1 MDRQHTNGTGKEMNP
16 ATAPLI
22 LTDLDDTL
30 FQTLRKVEPGIGHDA
45 LTPASWLSDG
55 SVSGYMTPIQSMFH
69 GWLAQGELVPVTARN
84 RLVMERTF
92 LKGCGRAICSH
103 GGLILDQEGQADRGW
118 TEHLSSLDAAS
129 SMSVG
134 DAYAQV
140 RSALDGHGELFRHW
154 MVTEEGL
161 DLYVT
166 VKQNREVDG
175 DPVAML
181 HRVCSE
187 AAGLLPPEWKL
198 HLNGNNAAFMPAW
211 LGKRQAVE
219 HLLAEIRGGTP
230 MRPVIGFGDS
240 TSDLPFMS
248 LCDYMMTPSRSQV
261 AGILSAASREHW

>member
-1 MDRQHTNGTGKEMNP
+1 MNSV
-16 ATAPLI
+16 TAPLI

-30 FQTLRKVEPGIGHDA
+30 FQTLRKVDPGIGHDA

-55 SVSGYMTPIQSMFH
+55 SVSGYMTPLQSMFH

-103 GGLILDQEGQADRGW
+103 GGLILDQEGHADRGW

-129 SMSVG
+129 ALSVS
-134 DAYAQV
+134 DAYALV
-140 RSALDGHGELFRHW
+140 RSVLEKHGDLFRHW

-161 DLYVT
+161 NLYVT
-166 VKQNREVDG
+166 VKQNREMDG

-181 HRVCSE
+181 HEICGS
-187 AAGLLPPEWKL
+187 AADLLPGDWKL
-198 HLNGNNAAFMPAW
+198 HRNGNNAAFMPPW

-219 HLLAEIRGGTP
+219 HMLTEIRRDSP
-230 MRPVIGFGDS
+230 LRPIVGFGDS

-261 AGILSAASREHW
+261 AGILSTAASEHF

>member
-1 MDRQHTNGTGKEMNP
+1 MGYEKMSKPTP
-16 ATAPLI
+16 PLV

-30 FQTLRKVEPGIGHDA
+30 FQTLRKVPKEVDPES
-45 LTPASWLSDG
+45 LTPASWLNDG
-55 SVSGYMTPIQSMFH
+55 SVSGYMTPLQSLFH
-69 GWLAQGELVPVTARN
+69 QWLSLGELVPVTARN

-103 GGLILDQEGQADRGW
+103 GGLILDEEGRPDRGW
-118 TEHLSSLDAAS
+118 TEHLASLDAAS
-129 SMSVG
+129 AVTASE
-134 DAYAQV
+134 AYALV
-140 RSALDGHGELFRHW
+140 RSVLEPHGDLFRHW
-154 MVTEEGL
+154 MVSEEGL

-181 HRVCSE
+181 HQVGLE
-187 AAGLLPPEWKL
+187 ASASLPGDWKL
-198 HLNGNNAAFMPAW
+198 HRNGNNVAFMPPW

-219 HLLAEIRGGTP
+219 HLLEGIRRDQPG
-230 MRPVIGFGDS
+230 RPVIGFGDS

-261 AGILSAASREHW
+261 ADILSAAAAHHY

>member
-1 MDRQHTNGTGKEMNP
+1 MNSE
-16 ATAPLI
+16 TAPLI

-30 FQTLRKVEPGIGHDA
+30 FQTLRKVGSGVGHDT
-45 LTPASWLSDG
+45 LTPASWLGDG
-55 SVSGYMTPIQSMFH
+55 SVSGYMTPLQSMFH

-103 GGLILDQEGQADRGW
+103 GGLILDKEGKADRGW

-129 SMSVG
+129 SMSVA
-134 DAYAQV
+134 DAYAQL
-140 RSALDGHGELFRHW
+140 RSVLDEHGDLFRHW

-166 VKQNREVDG
+166 VKQNREVGG
-175 DPVAML
+175 DPVEML
-181 HRVCSE
+181 HRVCGQ
-187 AAGLLPPEWKL
+187 AAALLPPEWKL
-198 HLNGNNAAFMPAW
+198 HRNGNNAAFMPAW

-219 HLLAEIRGGTP
+219 HMLAEIRDGAP

-261 AGILSAASREHW
+261 AGILSAAASEHY

>member
-1 MDRQHTNGTGKEMNP
+1 MNP
-16 ATAPLI
+16 ETAPLI

-30 FQTLRKVEPGIGHDA
+30 FQTLRKVAPEIDRDS
-45 LTPASWLSDG
+45 LTPASWLSNG
-55 SVSGYMTPIQSMFH
+55 SASGYMTPLQSMFH

-103 GGLILDQEGQADRGW
+103 GGLILDREGKTDRGW

-129 SMSVG
+129 PVSVKE
-134 DAYAQV
+134 AYALV
-140 RSALDGHGELFRHW
+140 RSVLDAHGDLFRHW
-154 MVTEEGL
+154 TVAEEGL
-161 DLYVT
+161 ELYVT

-181 HRVCSE
+181 HAVCGE
-187 AAGLLPPEWKL
+187 AAMLLPAEWKL
-198 HLNGNNAAFMPAW
+198 HRNGNNAAFMPPW

-219 HLLAEIRGGTP
+219 HMLAEMRNGSP

-248 LCDYMMTPSRSQV
+248 LCDYMMTPSGSQV
-261 AGILSAASREHW
+261 AAILSAAASEHY